1 MLWRRILKVLTSAP
15 KTTTNKLKQR
25 LGKWIDT
32 HSECGQWLSY
42 QDRNGK
48 FYVRESHK
56 DTEWKIFE
64 RTNRG
69 TQLTCIDT
77 TKEYQP
83 TKYSTP
89 VRIHTSAGGKIYKD
103 LGAELETNT
112 INEDVLMGQAESFE

>member
-1 MLWRRILKVLTSAP
+1 MLWRRILKILTSAP
-15 KTTTNKLKQR
+15 KRKTCKLKQR
-25 LGKWIDT
+25 LEKWTNT
-32 HSECGQWLSY
+32 HSESGQWLSY

-48 FYVRESHK
+48 FYARESHK

-64 RTNRG
+64 RTNRE

-89 VRIHTSAGGKIYKD
+89 VRIHTTAGGKIYTE
-103 LGAELETNT
+103 LGAELETTT
-112 INEDVLMGQAESFE
+112 IDEDVQMGPAE

>member
-1 MLWRRILKVLTSAP
+1 MLTPNP
-15 KTTTNKLKQR
+15 KITTNKLKQR

-32 HSECGQWLSY
+32 HSKCGQWLSH

-48 FYVRESHK
+48 YYARESHE
-56 DTEWKIFE
+56 DTEWKIYE

-89 VRIHTSAGGKIYKD
+89 VRIHTSAGGQIYKD
-103 LGAELETNT
+103 L
-112 INEDVLMGQAESFE
+112 